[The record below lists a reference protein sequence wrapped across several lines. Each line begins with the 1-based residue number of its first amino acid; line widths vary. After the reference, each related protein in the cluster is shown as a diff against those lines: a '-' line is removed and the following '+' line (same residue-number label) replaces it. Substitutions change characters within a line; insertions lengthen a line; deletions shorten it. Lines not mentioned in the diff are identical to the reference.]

1 MICIIINFDSNFTN
15 RMVICTHVI
24 HHKDISLHLKQKH
37 ENFKATCVDSA
48 PCISHLYKNL
58 NVLEKGSRVKS

>member
-1 MICIIINFDSNFTN
+1 MISIIINFDCYFTN

-24 HHKDISLHLKQKH
+24 HHKDVSFHLQQKH
-37 ENFKATCVDSA
+37 EKFKTSYVESV

-58 NVLEKGSRVKS
+58 SVLEKVLE